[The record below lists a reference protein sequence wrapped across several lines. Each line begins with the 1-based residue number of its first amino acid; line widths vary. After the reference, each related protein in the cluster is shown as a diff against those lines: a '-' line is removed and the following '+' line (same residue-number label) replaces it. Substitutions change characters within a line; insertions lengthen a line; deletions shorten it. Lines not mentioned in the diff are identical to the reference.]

1 MFLEAA
7 YEVVRKRDERI
18 NSYFKKCPDDIRALF
33 EAILKELGLEI
44 NEENLLALK
53 KRFFHLRED
62 SIMNL
67 LRKGNFSKE
76 EIYEIQLDLYELTKN
91 FWIKE
96 HEKLINELSAFVG
109 PFYAEILRGVH
120 KIGIA
125 FSKWQ
130 PHWSKHIIQTI
141 NEELSLEFAGD
152 EAKIMAFLLENDLL
166 DEVDGE
172 VAERCYSVLVKTES
186 GKYIVKCYSEI
197 FQEEVE
203 EAVRA
208 IDELIVNLEKLDD
221 EYKLQWILYFNA
233 LKTALLEKNRSETIK
248 RWAAVDKI
256 WMEIK
261 SPVQVGHPLEY
272 YEDKYRKAV
281 ALELDVRI
289 KNPNLKSEVK
299 NSIVQMYKKYCKDE
313 KLLKIA
319 LSNIEKTQLY
329 ISTPATFYGAEFNGL
344 FSAQVVPNDEKVSAE
359 MGKKIFAFVD
369 KVYEDIKARP
379 KMALSYE
386 ILGKEF
392 MNRFYKDLEDK
403 EKFVKVYDITT
414 IGHEFGHI
422 LWVDEN
428 SESVMNKS
436 GMFKNIEEFKATTG
450 GLMAFF
456 ENEDKD
462 LIDAILDDTIKRAVG
477 LVAWMEVDEV
487 LPYYIEGLIHLTGL
501 FESGVIE
508 FDGKKLL
515 ISKSALKP
523 YLAPIKKQTK
533 IYKPKPE
540 KIDIKLDLHGL
551 RLEEALEKTEEYLN
565 KAALAGLEEVWIY
578 HGMGKGILAKGITE
592 LLKNHPL
599 VKEFKDA
606 PSHMGGYGA
615 KIVKL

>member
-18 NSYFKKCPDDIRALF
+18 NGYFKKCPEDIRELF
-33 EAILKELGLEI
+33 EAILRELGLEVS
-44 NEENLLALK
+44 EENLLALK

-62 SIMNL
+62 SIINL

-76 EIYEIQLDLYELTKN
+76 EIQEIQLDLYELTKN
-91 FWIKE
+91 FWLKE
-96 HEKLINELSAFVG
+96 HEKLIDELAPFVG

-130 PHWSKHIIQTI
+130 PHWIRHIIHTV

-152 EAKIMAFLLENDLL
+152 EAKVMAFLLENDLL
-166 DEVDGE
+166 DTGYGDE
-172 VAERCYSVLVKTES
+172 VAERCYSVLLKTPS
-186 GKYIVKCYSEI
+186 GKYIVKCYAEV
-197 FQEEVE
+197 FEEEVN
-203 EAVRA
+203 EAVKA
-208 IDELIVNLEKLDD
+208 IDELIVNLENLED

-233 LKTALLEKNRSETIK
+233 LKTALLEKNRSETLK

-261 SPVQVGHPLEY
+261 SPIQVGHPLEY

-289 KNPNLKSEVK
+289 KNPKLKSEVK
-299 NSIVQMYKKYCKDE
+299 DNIVKMYKNYCKDE
-313 KLLKIA
+313 KLLNTA
-319 LSNIEKTQLY
+319 LGNIEKTQLY

-344 FSAQVVPNDEKVSAE
+344 FSAQVVPNDEKVSLE

-392 MNRFYKDLEDK
+392 MDRFYKDLEDK
-403 EKFVKVYDITT
+403 EKFVKVYDVTT

-422 LWVDEN
+422 LWVDES

-456 ENEDKD
+456 ENEDD
-462 LIDAILDDTIKRAVG
+462 ELIDAILDDTIKRAVG
-477 LVAWMEVDEV
+477 LIAWMEVDEV

-501 FESGVIE
+501 FESGVIK
-508 FDGKKLL
+508 FNGKNLEYDY
-515 ISKSALKP
+515 SKYNELKKWYKNT
-523 YLAPIKKQTK
+523 YLELADTYVKKEDAKKFLDKFVYKDKNYFPINKNADNFVKYYYQRYKEIGDK
-533 IYKPKPE
+533 IYK
-540 KIDIKLDLHGL
+540 
-551 RLEEALEKTEEYLN
+551 N
-565 KAALAGLEEVWIY
+565 
-578 HGMGKGILAKGITE
+578 
-592 LLKNHPL
+592 
-599 VKEFKDA
+599 
-606 PSHMGGYGA
+606 
-615 KIVKL
+615 

>member
-7 YEVVRKRDERI
+7 YEVVRKRDEKI
-18 NSYFKKCPDDIRALF
+18 NGYFKKCPDDIRELF
-33 EAILKELGLEI
+33 EAILRELGLEI
-44 NEENLLALK
+44 NDENLLALK

-62 SIMNL
+62 SIINL

-76 EIYEIQLDLYELTKN
+76 EIQEIQLDLYELTKN

-96 HEKLINELSAFVG
+96 HEKLIEDIAPFIG

-130 PHWSKHIIQTI
+130 PHWTKHIIHTV
-141 NEELSLEFAGD
+141 NEDLSLEFAGD
-152 EAKIMAFLLENDLL
+152 EAKIMTYLIEKDLL
-166 DEVDGE
+166 DKVNEKLS
-172 VAERCYSVLVKTES
+172 ERCYSVLVKTDE
-186 GKYIVKCYSEI
+186 GNYVVKTYAEV
-197 FQEEVE
+197 FEEEVN
-203 EAVRA
+203 EAVNA
-208 IDELIVNLEKLDD
+208 VDELILALEDLSD

-233 LKTALLEKNRSETIK
+233 LKTALLERKRGEAIK
-248 RWAAVDKI
+248 KWAAVDKI
-256 WMEIK
+256 WMDIK

-289 KNPNLKSEVK
+289 KNPKLKSEVK
-299 NSIVQMYKKYCKDE
+299 DSIVKMYKKYCKDE
-313 KLLKIA
+313 KLLKTA
-319 LSNIEKTQLY
+319 LFNIEKTQLY

-344 FSAQVVPNDEKVSAE
+344 FSAQVVPNDEEVSAE
-359 MGKKIFAFVD
+359 KGKKIFAFVD

-379 KMALSYE
+379 KMTLSYE

-392 MNRFYKDLEDK
+392 MDKFYKNLEDK

-436 GMFKNIEEFKATTG
+436 GMFKNIEEFKATSG

-456 ENEDKD
+456 ENEDAK
-462 LIDAILDDTIKRAVG
+462 LIDAVLDDTIKRAVG
-477 LVAWMEVDEV
+477 LIAWMEVDEV

-501 FESGVIE
+501 FESGVIR
-508 FDGKKLL
+508 FNGKNLEYDY
-515 ISKSALKP
+515 SKYNELKKWYKNT
-523 YLAPIKKQTK
+523 YLDLADTYVKKEDAKKFLDKFVYKDKNYFPINKNADNFVKYYYQRYKEIGDK
-533 IYKPKPE
+533 IYK
-540 KIDIKLDLHGL
+540 G
-551 RLEEALEKTEEYLN
+551 
-565 KAALAGLEEVWIY
+565 
-578 HGMGKGILAKGITE
+578 
-592 LLKNHPL
+592 
-599 VKEFKDA
+599 
-606 PSHMGGYGA
+606 
-615 KIVKL
+615 